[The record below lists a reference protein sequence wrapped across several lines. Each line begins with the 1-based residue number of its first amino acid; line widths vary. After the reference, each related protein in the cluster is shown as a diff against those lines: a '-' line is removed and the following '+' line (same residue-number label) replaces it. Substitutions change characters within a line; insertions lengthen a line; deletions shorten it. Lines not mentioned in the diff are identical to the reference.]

1 MMKKFLITGGAGFIG
16 SYLTEALLKQG
27 HSIVVADNFS
37 TGSREN
43 LSAVAGNPALQIV
56 ELDITRDSDMLE
68 TLVKECDVLIHLAAA
83 VGVEMVVND
92 PVHTLLTNVRGTEN
106 VLVPA
111 AQAKKRIILASTS
124 EVYGKSTGEL
134 FKETDDL
141 HLGSPHHS
149 RWSYA
154 CSKLLDEF
162 ILMAYHQQQA
172 LPGTVVRF
180 FNTVGPRQTG
190 RYGMVVPRFV
200 KAALAGEPLKVY
212 GDGQQSRCFCHVAD
226 VVRAL
231 QGLLHCKESIGRIC
245 NIGSQELISIEDL
258 AKLTISHL
266 NSSSELE
273 RIPYEQAY
281 GKGFEDMRR
290 RRPDTSEINKLTGWV
305 PEKNLRDIIDDTAN
319 YFRANGGAC

>member
-92 PVHTLLTNVRGTEN
+92 PIHTLSTNVKGTEN
-106 VLVPA
+106 VLGPA
-111 AQAKKRIILASTS
+111 AKYKKRTIVASTS
-124 EVYGKSTGEL
+124 EVYGKSDHDT
-134 FKETDDL
+134 FTETDDL
-141 HLGSPHHS
+141 RLGSPYRS

-162 ILMAYHQQQA
+162 YVMAYCQNEG
-172 LPGTVVRF
+172 LPGTIVRF

-190 RYGMVVPRFV
+190 RYGMVVPRFAQAAV
-200 KAALAGEPLKVY
+200 KGEPVRVY
-212 GDGQQSRCFCHVAD
+212 GDGEQSRCFCHVKD

-231 QGLLHCKESIGRIC
+231 LLLIEKEEAIGNIY
-245 NIGSQELISIEDL
+245 NIGSQELV
-258 AKLTISHL
+258 TISEL
-266 NSSSELE
+266 AQRVIARSGSSSEIE
-273 RIPYEQAY
+273 YIPYEKAY
-281 GKGFEDMRR
+281 AKGFEDMRR
-290 RRPDTSEINKLTGWV
+290 RRPNTNALYQLTGWKA
-305 PEKNLRDIIDDTAN
+305 EHTLNDILDDVLASLKK
-319 YFRANGGAC
+319 